1 MLIAKQ
7 YAYRGAE
14 LIVIPQPDG
23 SIACIPSWMTHES
36 AAHHQLRAEPRLSLE
51 ALRSLR
57 SEIDALLSFLQSDSR
72 MEKAS
77 NEAQGVRREWSQAR
91 QARPAAPIGRV
102 GRAAQGS
109 ARGLYLL
116 ERVRAEPA
124 RDCRQ
129 CNGQRRHGQRGGP
142 ARRVVAGW
150 ASALRPLRSQDVCG
164 LWRQS
169 GALLLPGRSREPR
182 YGAVHLVRRLARR

>member
-14 LIVIPQPDG
+14 LVVIPQPDG
-23 SIACIPSWMTHES
+23 SIACIPSWMTRES

-77 NEAQGVRREWSQAR
+77 NEPQTRKPTGGSVREQ
-91 QARPAAPIGRV
+91 
-102 GRAAQGS
+102 RAARS
-109 ARGLYLL
+109 ATPW
-116 ERVRAEPA
+116 PA
-124 RDCRQ
+124 SPQADLFE
-129 CNGQRRHGQRGGP
+129 NDELHVVPP
-142 ARRVVAGW
+142 ALKTRLATLVE
-150 ASALRPLRSQDVCG
+150 
-164 LWRQS
+164 
-169 GALLLPGRSREPR
+169 ALLLEIAAS
-182 YGAVHLVRRLARR
+182 LATGEAGDDQDHD